1 MLTETQAQVQLV
13 ESILYYNTYYD
24 NIRKY
29 LKKKNITHTAFAYDL
44 VNNLSNGIP
53 NHSIYYMLD
62 NIENVLGECEETQE
76 FDTVQD
82 FLDFL
87 YDNYLWLEDN

>member
-13 ESILYYNTYYD
+13 ESILHYNTYYD
-24 NIRKY
+24 KIREY

-44 VNNLSNGIP
+44 VLNLLNGIP

-62 NIENVLGECEETQE
+62 NIENVLEEYEETQE

>member
-24 NIRKY
+24 NIREY

-62 NIENVLGECEETQE
+62 NIENVLRENEETQE

-82 FLDFL
+82 FLDYL
-87 YDNYLWLEDN
+87 YDNYLWSEDN

>member
-24 NIRKY
+24 NIREY
-29 LKKKNITHTAFAYDL
+29 LKKKDITPTAFAYDL

-62 NIENVLGECEETQE
+62 NIENVLREYEEAQE

-82 FLDFL
+82 FLDYL
-87 YDNYLWLEDN
+87 YDNYLWSEDN

>member
-24 NIRKY
+24 NIREY

-44 VNNLSNGIP
+44 VNNLSNGIS

-62 NIENVLGECEETQE
+62 NIENVLRENEETRE

-82 FLDFL
+82 FLDYL
-87 YDNYLWLEDN
+87 YDNYLWSEDN